1 MRNLLPLFQVLLVIT
16 VVIWNIALTGRI
28 VQVRQLPRAFVA
40 LTALAFY
47 LTERRAQREVSTVM
61 TEQMGITKTTNVLA
75 AVAEV
80 VGLVAASLVVGVVTA
95 IVTARRVFPVLEPRP
110 ELAPTVGLTVDPG
123 QLILLAGVVVIAVSL
138 AAAWA
143 QRAASAAQKATVL
156 RG

>member
-1 MRNLLPLFQVLLVIT
+1 MT
-16 VVIWNIALTGRI
+16 TRI
-28 VQVRQLPRAFVA
+28 LVA

-61 TEQMGITKTTNVLA
+61 TEQMGISTTTNVLA
-75 AVAEV
+75 AIAEV

-95 IVTARRVFPVLEPRP
+95 IVTARRVFPVLEPSP
-110 ELAPTVGLTVDPG
+110 ELAPTVGLTVDPV
-123 QLILLAGVVVIAVSL
+123 QLIALAGIVIIAVAI

-143 QRAASAAQKATVL
+143 QRAASAAQKAAVL